1 MRIGFI
7 LFIAFF
13 VNCVAFAQ
21 VDKADMSG
29 FQQRSEQLEVIAN
42 NLREKDVD
50 LIALRDSLRDLQ
62 RDAEQQSAPLRA
74 QLEAASSDLERLGP
88 APEEGGPQE
97 AASIARERDR
107 LNTEIS
113 RLNGILRK
121 SDINMAEADRLMKE
135 IASLRREQFSS
146 SVFAR
151 SGSILSPQ
159 IWQDAFAQAVTDFS
173 RGKQQFVNFQTR
185 MAEQGKG
192 WTPLLILGGAFLL
205 AFAFFIPIRRQLQK
219 TIAHRLEGVEVLR
232 WRKVLVLAVFTIA
245 RFLPGLVGGY
255 IIYEALRSMGFI
267 PQEGEALARTI
278 WLGFVALS
286 MVDAAI
292 SGLIAPNAPKWRIAE
307 LADAQVFR
315 LRTLLFVSSFTIV
328 AERVLME
335 SLQLAGATDS
345 VVTLVKAVTT
355 IILSVT
361 LFMLSRPSNWHKH
374 PVEDNPDEVKVIEAT
389 SYWSHVRLLGSLI
402 AGVSIV
408 AACIGYVDL
417 GHYLTTRTFFLVA
430 LAAVVWVLR
439 SILHEVVRLFDKR
452 FTLPNENE
460 SKEAN
465 SGHENLLFYWI
476 GFAVDFVAILAFI
489 PPALLLLGADW
500 ADVRDGIMDAFIGFK
515 IGNVNFSVLKIVTA
529 IGVFLLIL
537 SLTRFVQK
545 TAEVRVFPK
554 SRIDVGVQNS
564 LKTLIGYI
572 GLVFAFLTG
581 VSAFGFNLSN
591 LAIIAGALSVGIGF
605 GLQSIVSN
613 FVSGLILLFERPIKV
628 GDWIVTASG
637 EGFVKKISVRS
648 TEIETFDRA
657 SVIVPNSELISG
669 AVTNWTHKDKIGR
682 MVINVGVSYDA
693 DPEEVL
699 VLLEAVAKENTQ
711 VLKYP
716 APFVYFSDFAD
727 SSLNF
732 ELRCFT
738 SDVKQGIMIRS
749 NLRVAI
755 FKKLKEAGISIPFP
769 QRDVHIISNKE
780 D

>member
-1 MRIGFI
+1 MRIAFL
-7 LFIAFF
+7 LFLAFF
-13 VNCVAFAQ
+13 VNCGAIAQIGQDDVAAF
-21 VDKADMSG
+21 D
-29 FQQRSEQLEVIAN
+29 QRTERLERIARD
-42 NLREKDVD
+42 LREKDVD
-50 LIALRDSLRDLQ
+50 LIDVRDTLRELQ
-62 RDAEQQSAPLRA
+62 REAEQQSAPLRV
-74 QLEAASSDLERLGP
+74 QLDAVSSDLERLGEP
-88 APEEGGPQE
+88 PQE
-97 AASIARERDR
+97 GEPAETPAISDERVR
-107 LNTEIS
+107 LSKEIS
-113 RLNGILRK
+113 RLSGILRK
-121 SDINMAEADRLMKE
+121 SDLNMAEADRLTKE
-135 IASLRREQFSS
+135 IARLRRDQFSS
-146 SVFAR
+146 SIFAR

-159 IWQDAFAQAVTDFS
+159 IWQDAFATAALDYS
-173 RGKQQFVNFQTR
+173 RAKTQFFAFKSQ
-185 MAEQGKG
+185 MIDSKGG
-192 WTPLLILGGAFLL
+192 WTPLLVLGGAFLVAL
-205 AFAFFIPIRRQLQK
+205 VFFIPIRGRLQK
-219 TIAHRLEGVEVLR
+219 VISNRLESVEMLR

-245 RFLPGLVGGY
+245 RFLPGLIGGFVV
-255 IIYEALRSMGFI
+255 YEALRSMGFI
-267 PQEGEALARTI
+267 PTEGEALARTI
-278 WLGFVALS
+278 WLGFVVLV
-286 MVDAAI
+286 MVDAVI
-292 SGLIAPNAPKWRIAE
+292 VGLIAPNAPKWRIAQ
-307 LADAQVFR
+307 LADAQVFT
-315 LRTLLFVSSFTIV
+315 LRTLVFLASFTLV

-335 SLQLAGATDS
+335 VMQLSGTTDA
-345 VVTLVKAVTT
+345 VVTILKVITT
-355 IILSVT
+355 IVLSIT
-361 LFMLSRPSNWHKH
+361 LFLLSRPSNWHQH
-374 PVEDNPDEVKVIEAT
+374 PVEDNPDETRVIKAT
-389 SYWSHVRLLGSLI
+389 TYWSHVRLAGSLI
-402 AGVSIV
+402 AGVSIIS
-408 AACIGYVDL
+408 ACIGYVEL
-417 GHYLTTRTFFLVA
+417 GHYLTTRTFYLIA
-430 LAAVVWVLR
+430 LAGLIWVLR

-452 FTLPNENE
+452 FTLADERGSEHE
-460 SKEAN
+460 S
-465 SGHENLLFYWI
+465 LLFYWI
-476 GFAVDFVAILAFI
+476 GFAVDFVAVLAFA
-489 PPALLLLGADW
+489 PPALLLLGAEW
-500 ADVRDGIMDAFIGFK
+500 ADVRDGIVDAFIGFK
-515 IGNVNFSVLKIVTA
+515 VGNVNFSILKIITA
-529 IGVFLLIL
+529 VGVFLLIIT
-537 SLTRFVQK
+537 LTRFVQK

-564 LKTLIGYI
+564 LKTLIGYV

-657 SVIVPNSELISG
+657 AVIVPNSELISG

-682 MVINVGVSYDA
+682 MIINVGVSYEA

-699 VLLEAVAKENTQ
+699 LLLEAVAKENTQ

-769 QRDVHIISNKE
+769 QRDVHIISKKE